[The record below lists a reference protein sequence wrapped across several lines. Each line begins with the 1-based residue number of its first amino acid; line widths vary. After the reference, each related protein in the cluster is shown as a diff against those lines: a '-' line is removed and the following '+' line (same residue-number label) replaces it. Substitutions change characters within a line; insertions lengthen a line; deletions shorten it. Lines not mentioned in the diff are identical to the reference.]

1 MFFIDVNL
9 VLMIINKLIMLVL
22 VFENVVVGI
31 IVRYYIVIDVN
42 GGILIYFVIY
52 NFILGGIYFSIV
64 LMCKYY

>member
-1 MFFIDVNL
+1 MVVFIVIFFDIDIGVVSLL
-9 VLMIINKLIMLVL
+9 VI
-22 VFENVVVGI
+22 VGVEFI
-31 IVRYYIVIDVN
+31 FIKNMYIVIDVN

>member
-31 IVRYYIVIDVN
+31 IVR
-42 GGILIYFVIY
+42 
-52 NFILGGIYFSIV
+52 
-64 LMCKYY
+64 